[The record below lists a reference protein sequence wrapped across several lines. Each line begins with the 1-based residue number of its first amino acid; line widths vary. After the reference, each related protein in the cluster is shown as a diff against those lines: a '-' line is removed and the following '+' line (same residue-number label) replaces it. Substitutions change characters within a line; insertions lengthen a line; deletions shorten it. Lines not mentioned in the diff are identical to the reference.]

1 VPLAHL
7 LVTNWGIRSSA
18 SGRWGA
24 CGLLFARIAHPGFGW
39 TSLTCDRER
48 LRFKLFLDYRIFGFF
63 NSSNNVTLPTACGVG
78 APPPVLTCAATTARE
93 SFFRYPT
100 GKLIRPSFLAGASLS
115 ALSPGRSNPAG
126 ASPAVRPGH
135 FSGYRLD
142 GVPMTKDW
150 ASDQT
155 CVVEIRGGEAV
166 IYPHRPRCRA

>member
-78 APPPVLTCAATTARE
+78 APPPVLTCAATTERVVLSISDRQVDQAIIFGGRF
-93 SFFRYPT
+93 SFGP
-100 GKLIRPSFLAGASLS
+100 
-115 ALSPGRSNPAG
+115 
-126 ASPAVRPGH
+126 
-135 FSGYRLD
+135 
-142 GVPMTKDW
+142 
-150 ASDQT
+150 
-155 CVVEIRGGEAV
+155 
-166 IYPHRPRCRA
+166 